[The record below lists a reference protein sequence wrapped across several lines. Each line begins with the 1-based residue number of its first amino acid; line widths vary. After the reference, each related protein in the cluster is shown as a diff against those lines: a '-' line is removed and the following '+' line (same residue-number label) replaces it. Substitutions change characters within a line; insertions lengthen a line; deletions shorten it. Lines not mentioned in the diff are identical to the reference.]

1 MISTSLISTA
11 HFRDVSTLFLHS
23 HLGGRGVHRGC
34 CFSQHR
40 RLLVFSFTPPP
51 NTHACTHAHMLRP
64 FLLLTPGL
72 GNAVDPPG
80 CLTQVYHSFTVY
92 AAPVPSLTGWLT
104 VQSFGPRDFFKY
116 WSGES
121 CHCRKA
127 EITAQVS
134 FHSRLNPSR
143 TSVAYVAPSI
153 DVAYDFE
160 VLILIFLH
168 KKCMSTFSL

>member
-40 RLLVFSFTPPP
+40 RLLVFSLTPPLP
-51 NTHACTHAHMLRP
+51 HTCVHTRTHAPPLPAPDSRP
-64 FLLLTPGL
+64 GECS
-72 GNAVDPPG
+72 GSSWMS
-80 CLTQVYHSFTVY
+80 H
-92 AAPVPSLTGWLT
+92 PSLPQLHCVRGSRSIPHRVAHSAVLWPQGL
-104 VQSFGPRDFFKY
+104 FKY